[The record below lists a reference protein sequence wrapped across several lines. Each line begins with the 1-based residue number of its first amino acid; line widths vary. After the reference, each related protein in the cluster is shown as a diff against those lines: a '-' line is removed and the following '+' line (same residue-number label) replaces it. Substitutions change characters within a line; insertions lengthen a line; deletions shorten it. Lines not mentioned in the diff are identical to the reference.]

1 MAIRTDQPATAD
13 GSHWW
18 KLRFHFVVAS
28 AFPAPDDET
37 VNLVVIRNHQQGAAL
52 TAEIMI
58 GVFSHSYRGRGWD
71 DIANS
76 RRRNHSQLERPF
88 LHGDASATLNTNP
101 VNGEELGSLGVRNS
115 GLRSRDHLLVSD
127 CAAPAR
133 HPPTGHRPVS
143 LSGFQYIFGCR
154 YAFVRST
161 SVFVPSR
168 HCTLL
173 RTHKS

>member
-143 LSGFQYIFGCR
+143 LSGFQ
-154 YAFVRST
+154 
-161 SVFVPSR
+161 SVPLGKRAAASVGR
-168 HCTLL
+168 VGGD
-173 RTHKS
+173 